1 MVSRSLVFIF
11 ALGASALVS
20 AQDPNQGRL
29 LASNCANCHGTDGR
43 SQGGMP
49 GLAGLSKAY
58 IVKQMQDYKSGK
70 RAATIM
76 HQLAKGY
83 NDVEIEALA
92 AYFSSIKN

>member
-1 MVSRSLVFIF
+1 MVSRSLVVIL
-11 ALGASALVS
+11 ALGASAMAS
-20 AQDPNQGRL
+20 AQDPNHIRL

-49 GLAGLSKAY
+49 ALTGLAKPY
-58 IVKQMQDYKSGK
+58 FVQQMQDYKSGK

-83 NDVEIEALA
+83 TDAEIEALA
-92 AYFSSIKN
+92 AYFSSPKN